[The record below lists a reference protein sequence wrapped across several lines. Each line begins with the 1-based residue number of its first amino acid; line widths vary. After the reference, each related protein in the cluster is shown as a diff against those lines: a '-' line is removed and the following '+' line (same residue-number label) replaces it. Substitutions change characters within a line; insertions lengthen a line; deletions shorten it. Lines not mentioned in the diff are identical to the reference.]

1 MSSFFLDN
9 SITYLSLSRWVMEL
23 LQLEKITVATINSYT
38 KWKQLSRIKEV
49 LRNSQNR
56 NKCSKYNDI
65 IIIPISIRFIDWIPH
80 CIRQFQIIQ
89 LLASSSIP
97 THPVGHQ
104 TSRHLKYTYS
114 RKKYHI
120 YSIFLLCELL
130 VTRVYRSRQ

>member
-65 IIIPISIRFIDWIPH
+65 IIIPISIRFIDWIPQ
-80 CIRQFQIIQ
+80 CIGQYQVIQ
-89 LLASSSIP
+89 LFGILFDTDTPCWSSDVETLEIYIFP
-97 THPVGHQ
+97 EKVP
-104 TSRHLKYTYS
+104 HLFYFS
-114 RKKYHI
+114 LMWVACDARI
-120 YSIFLLCELL
+120 
-130 VTRVYRSRQ
+130 